1 MKACVTKV
9 KDKIKEKTGK
19 WERLLLK
26 GNRGRRWFACMR
38 EDGKIPRSVGDFVL
52 DLKTMIFFFK

>member
-1 MKACVTKV
+1 MKSVEIKLNNKDKWVKEVAHGWGWAEGEGWVTRV

-26 GNRGRRWFACMR
+26 GNRGRR
-38 EDGKIPRSVGDFVL
+38 
-52 DLKTMIFFFK
+52 